1 VGEHD
6 RALTVS
12 ELLALARRALEPL
25 AVTVVGEVTE
35 LTDRPGYKAVYFT
48 LADDD
53 AVLPCLVWRDA
64 YERSACSLRCGML
77 VQATGAMTVY
87 APKGRMQFQVR
98 TLAQAGEGLLRV
110 QVAELARRL
119 SAEGLMDP
127 SRKRAVPAFP
137 ERVGVVTSPRGKA
150 VHDVVRTL
158 GRRFPAAEIVF
169 AGVSVE
175 GAEAVSSLM
184 RGLAAVAGA
193 GVDVMILAR
202 GGGSYEDLMPFNTEA
217 LARAIAECPVPVVT
231 GIGHEPDTTIADMVA
246 DLRASTPTAAAEAVT
261 PSCADVSSRID
272 ALARTVGRAFLHE
285 VRSLENRVRL
295 AERSPVLADAHGWL
309 ALRSRCARD
318 GACPHGRGR
327 GGTQVGRPGAFG
339 GPSFPLRPRAG
350 QHRRL
355 VTARGARARLRGG
368 VRRGWQRRARRLAPE
383 PARPGTRSSSQGHGR
398 VSSRGGHPMTDEQHP
413 DPAQMRFGE
422 ALAEL
427 EAIVAELE
435 SGRLELEEAL
445 DSYQRGVALLEAC
458 RARLEDAEQ
467 RVTVLMGA
475 IEEDEDAT

>member
-309 ALRSRCARD
+309 ALRAQATDLAADALGRS
-318 GACPHGRGR
+318 GRGVLA
-327 GGTQVGRPGAFG
+327 T
-339 GPSFPLRPRAG
+339 
-350 QHRRL
+350 
-355 VTARGARARLRGG
+355 ARARTVAAAAGLKSAAPALSAAPRSRFARAQASIAALSPLAVLERGYAVVYAADG
-368 VRRGWQRRARRLAPE
+368 SVVRDASLLNQRDL
-383 PARPGTRSSSQGHGR
+383 
-398 VSSRGGHPMTDEQHP
+398 V
-413 DPAQMRFGE
+413 
-422 ALAEL
+422 
-427 EAIVAELE
+427 
-435 SGRLELEEAL
+435 
-445 DSYQRGVALLEAC
+445 
-458 RARLEDAEQ
+458 RARLHKGTVEC
-467 RVTVLMGA
+467 RV
-475 IEEDEDAT
+475 EEVTP